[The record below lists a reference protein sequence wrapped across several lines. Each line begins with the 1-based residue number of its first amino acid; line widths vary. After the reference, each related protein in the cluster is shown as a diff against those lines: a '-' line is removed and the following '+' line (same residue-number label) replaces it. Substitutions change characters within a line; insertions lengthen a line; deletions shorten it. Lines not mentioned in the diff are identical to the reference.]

1 MNIPP
6 IHGFSPA
13 SNDISKNTEAD
24 RSRPTTVVIIDKHPL
39 MRLALGQIIDDSG
52 QFKVM
57 GQGTDSSSGLQLVK
71 THQPDIIVVDIFV
84 LPDGER
90 LVDAILN
97 LHWRPRVLIFTAADA
112 RRHAGYLRNAG
123 CSGYIS
129 KTSPPAEILNA
140 LFVVKS
146 GYQCFPE
153 VPTSAFERNDPVQC
167 LSGRERQV
175 MNAILSGSRN
185 KDIANTLN
193 VSPKTVSTYKMQI
206 MRKFGINSIAELV
219 EIAKGGRAA

>member
-1 MNIPP
+1 
-6 IHGFSPA
+6 
-13 SNDISKNTEAD
+13 
-24 RSRPTTVVIIDKHPL
+24 
-39 MRLALGQIIDDSG
+39 MRLALGQIIDESG

-57 GQGTDSSSGLQLVK
+57 GQGTDSDSGIKLVK
-71 THQPDIIVVDIFV
+71 THQPDIIVVDSFV
-84 LPDGER
+84 LPDGDR
-90 LVDAILN
+90 LVEAVLDMPW
-97 LHWRPRVLIFTAADA
+97 HPRVLIFTAADA
-112 RRHAGYLRNAG
+112 RRHAGYLRTAG
-123 CSGYIS
+123 CSGYIC
-129 KTSPPAEILNA
+129 KTSPPGEILNA

-153 VPTSAFERNDPVQC
+153 VPTSAFERTDPIQC

-185 KDIANTLN
+185 KDIANALN

-219 EIAKGGRAA
+219 EIARGGRAA